1 MYGMENINELEH
13 KRHSLAH
20 LLGASIMELYP
31 GSQITLGPA
40 VDNGFYYDVDIKGK
54 ITDTDLEKVE
64 AKMKEL
70 LKTWSTFEKKVLS
83 KEEALKM
90 FAGNV
95 YKEELINGIVEK
107 GEEITIYKS
116 GNFADLCR
124 GGHID
129 NMKNIKEGSWKLDR
143 IAGAYWRGDEKNKML
158 SRIYGLAF
166 NTKEELDAYILMQ
179 EEAKKRDHKKLGKEL
194 DLFTFSELVGSGLP
208 LWTPRGTLM
217 RNLLDEYVWEL
228 RKNFGYS
235 KVEIPHITKKDLYE
249 TSGHWD
255 KFKDELFRITT
266 REGHEFAMKPMNCP
280 HHTQIYAHVPRSYR
294 DLPQRY
300 AETTMVYRD
309 EQTGE
314 LNGLSRGRCI
324 TQDDAHVFCRE
335 NQLKQECLKIWEI
348 IERFY
353 KATGFP
359 QLKVRLSF
367 HDPKKMQNYLGEEA
381 NWQKWEQELESWVK
395 ERGVDYQVAIGE
407 AAFYGPKIDFIAKD
421 SLQRE
426 WQVATIQADRNMPK
440 SFELACIN
448 ENGGH
453 EPIVMIHAAIM
464 GSIERFVSILIE
476 HYAGA
481 FPVWL
486 SPVQVVVVPVSNKF
500 IEQAQAV
507 AEVLNNQAIRVE
519 TNLENKPLGARIREQ
534 SLQKTPYLC
543 IIGDKEVQL
552 STEKEF
558 FISVRTRENKDLGQ
572 QKLSEFIKVLKQ
584 QIEKKT

>member
-1 MYGMENINELEH
+1 MSEQKVNNL
-13 KRHSLAH
+13 RHTASH
-20 LLGASIMELYP
+20 LLAAAVLDLYP
-31 GSQITLGPA
+31 KTKHTIGP
-40 VDNGFYYDVDIKGK
+40 VIENGFYYDFEFDQPISDKDLAKIEKRMRQLLLKWEELKGREVSEKEAQEIYQDNSYKLELIDELIKQKEK
-54 ITDTDLEKVE
+54 IT
-64 AKMKEL
+64 
-70 LKTWSTFEKKVLS
+70 
-83 KEEALKM
+83 
-90 FAGNV
+90 V
-95 YKEELINGIVEK
+95 YE
-107 GEEITIYKS
+107 S
-116 GNFADLCR
+116 GGFVDLCR
-124 GGHID
+124 GGHLE
-129 NMKNIKEGSWKLDR
+129 KPKQELKHFKLLSV
-143 IAGAYWRGDEKNKML
+143 AGAYWRGDEKNKML
-158 SRIYGLAF
+158 TRIYGTAFENEKELMDYLEQIQLA
-166 NTKEELDAYILMQ
+166 KA
-179 EEAKKRDHKKLGKEL
+179 RDHKKLGKDL
-194 DLFTFSELVGSGLP
+194 GLFTFSQLVGPGLP
-208 LWTPRGTLM
+208 LWTPKGTLI
-217 RNLLDEYVWEL
+217 RNLLDDYVWQL
-228 RKNFGYS
+228 RCEKGYQ
-235 KVEIPHITKKDLYE
+235 KVAIPHITKKDLYVV
-249 TSGHWD
+249 SGHWD
-255 KFKDELFRITT
+255 KFKNDLFKITT
-266 REGHEFAMKPMNCP
+266 REGHVFAMKPMNCP
-280 HHTQIYAHVPRSYR
+280 HHTQIYNSQQRSYR

-314 LNGLSRGRCI
+314 LNGLSRVRCI

-519 TNLENKPLGARIREQ
+519 TNLENKPLGAKIREQ

-558 FISVRTRENKDLGQ
+558 FVSVRTRENKDLGQ

>member
-1 MYGMENINELEH
+1 MSEQKVNNL
-13 KRHSLAH
+13 RHTASH
-20 LLGASIMELYP
+20 LLAAAVLDLYP
-31 GSQITLGPA
+31 KTKHTIGP
-40 VDNGFYYDVDIKGK
+40 VIENGFYYDFEFDQPISDKDLAKIEKRMRQLLLKWGELKGREVSEKEAQEIYQDNSYKLELIDELIKQKEK
-54 ITDTDLEKVE
+54 IT
-64 AKMKEL
+64 
-70 LKTWSTFEKKVLS
+70 
-83 KEEALKM
+83 
-90 FAGNV
+90 V
-95 YKEELINGIVEK
+95 YE
-107 GEEITIYKS
+107 S
-116 GNFADLCR
+116 GGFVDLCR
-124 GGHID
+124 GGHLE
-129 NMKNIKEGSWKLDR
+129 KPKQELKHFKLLSV
-143 IAGAYWRGDEKNKML
+143 AGAYWRGDEKNKML
-158 SRIYGLAF
+158 TRIYGTAFENEKELMDYLEQIQLA
-166 NTKEELDAYILMQ
+166 KA
-179 EEAKKRDHKKLGKEL
+179 RDHKKLGKDL
-194 DLFTFSELVGSGLP
+194 GLFTFSQLVGPGLP
-208 LWTPRGTLM
+208 LWTPKGTLI
-217 RNLLDEYVWEL
+217 RNLLDDYVWQL
-228 RKNFGYS
+228 RCEKGYQ
-235 KVEIPHITKKDLYE
+235 KVAIPHITKKDLYVV
-249 TSGHWD
+249 SGHWD
-255 KFKDELFRITT
+255 KFKNDLFKITT
-266 REGHEFAMKPMNCP
+266 REGHVFAMKPMNCP
-280 HHTQIYAHVPRSYR
+280 HHTQIYNSQQRSYR

-314 LNGLSRGRCI
+314 LNGLSRVRCI

-407 AAFYGPKIDFIAKD
+407 AAFYGPKIDFIAKH

-519 TNLENKPLGARIREQ
+519 TNLENKPLGAKIREQ

-558 FISVRTRENKDLGQ
+558 FVSVRTRENKDLGQ